1 MTRVVEVTSKVRTS
15 VRDPEEGGK
24 AKGVWKKQRSVER
37 SWGMWRCQGS
47 VERSWGVW
55 RGQGSVQRS
64 GECGEVRGVW
74 RG

>member
-37 SWGMWRCQGS
+37 SEKS
-47 VERSWGVW
+47 
-55 RGQGSVQRS
+55 
-64 GECGEVRGVW
+64 GEVRGVC
-74 RG
+74 RGQWSVER